1 MIIVRANIYMYTVKM
16 REHNGIRQTFTA
28 VNDLERKA
36 AEMRLLALRAI
47 SKAGVVGMA
56 EAMSAVE
63 LLISLYFGQ
72 LAGRAVMEEEDY
84 FVLGKGSAA
93 PVLYGI
99 LANAGFF
106 DQAELDFLGKD
117 GALLAMKQGDKV
129 PGVNFVNFVSGQ
141 GMSVALGLAMALKA
155 EKKNGR
161 VYVLLDYGDFENGQ
175 VFEAMMMASEQ
186 MLTNLVV
193 VVDDNRPGFDGM
205 IYDKLAAFG
214 FSLIR
219 VMDGHNFE
227 EVLNGFSRSFTTV
240 RRPVCLWCK
249 TVLAKGVDFAEG
261 KPSYARTFFSAGEFT
276 AIEGKFKQ
284 MLDARS

>member
-1 MIIVRANIYMYTVKM
+1 MFMATM

-36 AEMRLLALRAI
+36 AEMRLLSLRAI
-47 SKAGVVGMA
+47 SKAGIAGMG

-63 LLISLYFGQ
+63 LLCALYFGQ
-72 LAGRAVMEEEDY
+72 LAGRPVMAEGDY
-84 FVLGKGSAA
+84 FVLGKGLAA
-93 PVLYGI
+93 PVLYAV

-106 DQAELDFLGKD
+106 EVEELDFLAKE
-117 GALLAMKQGDKV
+117 GAMLGMKQGDKV
-129 PGVNFVNFVSGQ
+129 PGVSFVNFVPGQ

-155 EKKNGR
+155 DKKGGR
-161 VYVLLDYGDFENGQ
+161 VYVLLDYSDFEQGQ
-175 VFEAMMMASEQ
+175 VFEAMMMASEER
-186 MLTNLVV
+186 LENLVV

-205 IYDKLAAFG
+205 IYDKLSAFG
-214 FSLIR
+214 FSLVR
-219 VMDGHNFE
+219 LMDGHNFE

-261 KPSYARTFFSAGEFT
+261 KPSYARAFFSAGEFG

-284 MLDARS
+284 ILNEGL